1 MKYQFDYQF
10 NYDDFLAVLIGMG
23 IILPVF
29 FQIEGGIFRD
39 TAMVFDSQ
47 GLIKKLPIPLSALVC
62 VLGTF
67 LLIVRHRKM
76 FLALGLIFLYIIYI
90 LLLVVIRGQYDN
102 ICNNI
107 ILLLQFTLPICVLV
121 LGLLYATIDNKL
133 FILPKVFMF
142 VIWLIVPA
150 QLYCSL
156 LESIASVG
164 GKPSTLFPSLYIF
177 SIYQHLQYVP
187 VIFASGFLFIM
198 YSLAN
203 DGRLGKWVGIFA
215 PIMAFYLF
223 VSSSIVSIALFLFA
237 IASWMFLYSP
247 GIKGERCIKIIAL
260 VMLSLIVLSGYMYV
274 FRDYNMLKE
283 KLTLLPGRDLRN
295 IRIKG
300 IVQRSIYWE
309 YYGRGATRDVKSFL
323 MGNAKVAARRDNPS
337 AHNYYLDFLYHFGF
351 LSLMPFLVFIG
362 ATLYGIYRR
371 RRDIIASPQLM
382 GITIVFL
389 YLVFIENMFKVGMR
403 EPYPGIFTF
412 FLWGILI
419 SKLFLERHFD
429 NNNLSASFQ

>member
-1 MKYQFDYQF
+1 MKYQF
-10 NYDDFLAVLIGMG
+10 NYHYKYVDFLAVLIGMG

-47 GLIKKLPIPLSALVC
+47 GLIKKLPIPVSALVC

-76 FLALGLIFLYIIYI
+76 FLALGSIFLYMIYI
-90 LLLVVIRGQYDN
+90 FLLVVIRGQYDN
-102 ICNNI
+102 IWNNV
-107 ILLLQFTLPICVLV
+107 ILLLQFTLPICALV

-156 LESIASVG
+156 LESMASVG
-164 GKPSTLFPSLYIF
+164 GKSSTLFPSLYIF

-187 VIFASGFLFIM
+187 AIFASGFVFIM
-198 YSLAN
+198 YSLGN
-203 DGRLGKWVGIFA
+203 DTRLRKWISIFA

-237 IASWMFLYSP
+237 IASWILFNSRKMTR
-247 GIKGERCIKIIAL
+247 KRCAKIIAL
-260 VMLSLIVLSGYMYV
+260 VMLSLFVLSGYMYV

-283 KLTLLPGRDLRN
+283 KLTLLQGRDLKN

-309 YYGRGATRDVKSFL
+309 YYGRESTKDVKSFL
-323 MGNAKVAARRDNPS
+323 MGNAKDTARRDNPS

-351 LSLMPFLVFIG
+351 LSLLPFLVFIG

-371 RRDIIASPQLM
+371 RREIIATPGLM

-389 YLVFIENMFKVGMR
+389 FLVFIENMFKVGMR

-419 SKLFLERHFD
+419 SKLFLERHFN
-429 NNNLSASFQ
+429 NNNLSAPLQ